1 VQRPRAWRAAAAG
14 AALLVPILAAGQASA
29 WSCRNEDVEVTCGWD
44 GCKAS
49 ESFTPMEVHVS
60 SEGMMEICAYSGC
73 WRGQANQRVSSNRWI
88 LLAAERMHWM
98 GSGQSEGAFALA
110 LDRETGVAV
119 LNGEGFAQPMLC
131 E

>member
-1 VQRPRAWRAAAAG
+1 MRRRAPLLCLALALLGTGLAAAD
-14 AALLVPILAAGQASA
+14 AAA
-29 WSCRNEDVEVTCGWD
+29 WSCRNEDLEITCDRD
-44 GCKAS
+44 GCRATD
-49 ESFTPMEVHVS
+49 SFTPMEVHVS
-60 SEGMMEICAYSGC
+60 DQGVMEICAYSGC

-88 LLAAERMHWM
+88 LLAAERMEWM
-98 GSGQSEGAFALA
+98 GSGGGTGAFGLL